1 MWYQLNAENRVI
13 GLRYEE
19 PPIQDANLWVYTTL
33 EFPENFEDYVLIG
46 DEFVKQPIE
55 STSQPASAS
64 EVISALVQ
72 TSPQTVLPL
81 LPDDVV
87 SRMYNF
93 FPDWV
98 ETEYYAKDSIVSYDD
113 VLYKCI
119 VSHNSPPKT
128 VPTISKY
135 WEKVVKEV

>member
-19 PPIQDANLWVYTTL
+19 PPIQDTNLWTYTTL

-64 EVISALVQ
+64 DVISALVQ
-72 TSPQTVLPL
+72 NSPQTVLPL

-119 VSHNSPPKT
+119 VSHNSTPKT